1 MKLRKRTIWRW
12 LGALALLLL
21 VAGLAAPF
29 LSANRFRPRL
39 QQNLEHALGRRVEIG
54 EVHLNL
60 FNGPGFSL
68 SRVIIHEDPRTSLE
82 PFAYIGTLEGRV
94 NFKSLWSGRLE
105 FSSLRLDEPSINLVK
120 PRAGAW
126 NFEPLLRRTVG
137 AATPQGPAFPAIRI
151 RGGRINFKF
160 GDLKS
165 VFYFTDPD
173 IDVAPPSRQDG
184 EWRIRFSGQ
193 PARTDRAAYG
203 FGRFAGRGRWRPE
216 ARTGGQLEFFLDLEK
231 SPVAE
236 LITLLHGHD
245 IGIHGQISSRA
256 RLAGPVSGLEITGRL
271 QVGDIH
277 RWDLMPPHG
286 EGWPLD
292 YRGRLDL
299 VSQSLELETVSAG
312 GAPLPFALR
321 FRAAD
326 YLLQPRWG
334 FLATL
339 KQFPLAPLPEVARH
353 MGLVLPEGFALA
365 GELAGAAG
373 YSPQAG
379 IQGRLASEDVSVR
392 IPDSSPLRLRHAQLV
407 LDGER
412 VQLLP
417 ATLLTSQEER
427 ATLEAGY
434 SWKTQVLEGTIETSS
449 MAIGELRPG
458 SVKLLGTE
466 VVPLLEN
473 CQEGAW
479 KGRLRYHRAGEAA
492 GEWTGTFELRD
503 AQIPL
508 PGMAA
513 PLELTSARA
522 VLREG
527 GAVLS
532 QIRARLGQA
541 EFGGEYRYRPGA
553 ARPHQ
558 FRVVAQKLEA
568 AEVERLLLPTL
579 QRSEGFLARALRL
592 GRPRVPPWLEERHAD
607 GTLEIGALVLGDLNL
622 EQVRAHLRWDAANVE
637 ITDLEAGLGEGL
649 VTGRMSVNLGRAS
662 PVYRM
667 SAQVRFPN
675 WRGGPW
681 EGKGVIQ
688 TAGAGR
694 EFWRNLRAEGSFHG
708 RALALDADT
717 ELRAISGSYQFSVA
731 RGAPRLSVTELQA
744 TMGQDVFQ
752 GQGATRDDGRL
763 YFELSDGR
771 KQLRLSGALWP
782 FQLVW
787 QRGEGPG

>member
-1 MKLRKRTIWRW
+1 MKLRNRTIWRW
-12 LGALALLLL
+12 LGALSLLLL
-21 VAGLAAPF
+21 AAGLAAPF

-39 QQNLEHALGRRVEIG
+39 QQNLEHALGRQVEIG

-68 SRVIIHEDPRTSLE
+68 SRVIIHEDPGISLE

-94 NFKSLWSGRLE
+94 SFKSLWSGRLE
-105 FSSLRLDEPSINLVK
+105 FSSLRLDEPSINLVR
-120 PRAGAW
+120 PRAGSW
-126 NFEPLLRRTVG
+126 NFAPLLSRTVG

-160 GDLKS
+160 GDVKS

-173 IDVAPPSRQDG
+173 IDVAPPSAPDG

-193 PARTDRAAYG
+193 PARTDRTAYG
-203 FGRFAGRGRWRPE
+203 FGRFAGRGRWRPDP
-216 ARTGGQLEFFLDLEK
+216 RTGGQLEFFLDLEK

-256 RLAGPVSGLEITGRL
+256 RLAGPVSGIEITGRL
-271 QVGDIH
+271 QLGDVH
-277 RWDLMPPHG
+277 RWDLLPPHG
-286 EGWPLD
+286 EDWPLD

-299 VSQSLELETVSAG
+299 VSQTLELETVSTA

-326 YLLQPRWG
+326 YLSQPRWG

-339 KQFPLAPLPEVARH
+339 KQFPLAPLPQVARH
-353 MGLVLPEGFALA
+353 MGLALPEGFAMT
-365 GELAGAAG
+365 GELAGALG
-373 YSPQAG
+373 YSPDAG
-379 IQGRLASEDVSVR
+379 IQGRLASEDLPVK
-392 IPDSSPLRLRHAQLV
+392 IPDSSPLSLRHAQLV
-407 LDGER
+407 LDGDR

-417 ATLLTSQEER
+417 TTLVTSQEER

-434 SWKTQVLEGTIETSS
+434 SWRTQVLEGTIETNS
-449 MAIGELRPG
+449 MTIGELGPG
-458 SVKLLGTE
+458 SVKLLATGT
-466 VVPLLEN
+466 VPLLEN
-473 CQEGAW
+473 CQQGAW
-479 KGRLRYHRAGEAA
+479 KGRLRYHRAGEAV
-492 GEWTGTFELRD
+492 GEWTGSFEMRD

-508 PGMAA
+508 PGMAV
-513 PLELTSARA
+513 PLELTFARA

-527 GAVLS
+527 GAVLN

-553 ARPHQ
+553 PRPHQ
-558 FRVVAQKLEA
+558 FRLVAGKLDA
-568 AEVERLLLPTL
+568 AEVERLFLPTL

-592 GRPRVPPWLEERHAD
+592 GRVQVPPWLEERHAE
-607 GTLEIGALVLGDLNL
+607 GSLEIGGLLLGDLSL
-622 EQVRAHLRWDAANVE
+622 EQLRGHLRWDAATLE
-637 ITDLEAGLGEGL
+637 IADLEARLQEGL
-649 VTGRMSVNLGRAS
+649 LTGRLSVNLRRAS
-662 PVYRM
+662 PLYRM
-667 SAQVRFPN
+667 TAQVRFLN
-675 WRGGPW
+675 WHGARW

-688 TAGAGR
+688 TAGTGQD
-694 EFWRNLRAEGSFHG
+694 FWRNLRSEGSFNG
-708 RALALDADT
+708 RALALDAET

-744 TMGQDVFQ
+744 AMGGDVFQ
-752 GQGATRDDGRL
+752 GQGATREDGRL
-763 YFELSDGR
+763 YIELSDGR
-771 KQLRLSGALWP
+771 RQLRLTSALWP
-782 FQLVW
+782 FQLVL
-787 QRGEGPG
+787 QQPLSP